1 MMIITKM
8 NLNLS
13 QFVLFKFKELSVYW
27 ASYLDRS
34 NFRYLFLV

>member
-13 QFVLFKFKELSVYW
+13 QFGLFKFKELSVYW
-27 ASYLDRS
+27 AFFYSH
-34 NFRYLFLV
+34 